1 MFAPALAVLLVVLL
15 GGVALVGAS
24 ASAVPGSGLYETKR
38 LVESLRLGLTSDPE
52 RAAVLRERFRQE
64 RLAEIEQL
72 LAGGRAADV
81 TFVGTLAAIDG
92 TRWMVDGL
100 PVEVA
105 EAVIDGTPRCRR
117 AGGDRRPRR

>member
-1 MFAPALAVLLVVLL
+1 M
-15 GGVALVGAS
+15 
-24 ASAVPGSGLYETKR
+24 
-38 LVESLRLGLTSDPE
+38 
-52 RAAVLRERFRQE
+52 LRERFRQE

-105 EAVIDGTPRCRR
+105 EAVIDGTPRVGALVEIAGRVVEGAVR
-117 AGGDRRPRR
+117 AGRVSVLSLSLIHI